1 MQAQKTANMDTE
13 NSYFPRQ
20 MRSLVPHLI
29 IINALFW
36 LASTILP
43 QKFGIDLVQV
53 LGLHY
58 WQASNFHVWQLL
70 TYMFMH
76 DTTSIWHLF
85 FNMFS
90 LFIFGR
96 IVEQVWGSKRFLFYY
111 MVCGLGA
118 GLVQE
123 LTWMIDLN
131 GVLKAFDSSIT
142 VGSAVGQED
151 IFGRYFST
159 TDWSSVS
166 TGELMRARSVLL
178 NKFITIGASGAIF
191 GLLLAFGWL
200 FPDEKLFIMFIPIPI
215 KARWFVPVY
224 AIIELV
230 AGVSNFSF
238 DNVAHF
244 AHLGGMLFG
253 LLLLL
258 YWRHRGTLY
267 LSQES

>member
-1 MQAQKTANMDTE
+1 M
-13 NSYFPRQ
+13 
-20 MRSLVPHLI
+20 
-29 IINALFW
+29 
-36 LASTILP
+36 
-43 QKFGIDLVQV
+43 
-53 LGLHY
+53 
-58 WQASNFHVWQLL
+58 
-70 TYMFMH
+70 
-76 DTTSIWHLF
+76 
-85 FNMFS
+85 
-90 LFIFGR
+90 
-96 IVEQVWGSKRFLFYY
+96 EQVWGSKRFLFYY

-131 GVLKAFDSSIT
+131 SVLKAFDSSIT